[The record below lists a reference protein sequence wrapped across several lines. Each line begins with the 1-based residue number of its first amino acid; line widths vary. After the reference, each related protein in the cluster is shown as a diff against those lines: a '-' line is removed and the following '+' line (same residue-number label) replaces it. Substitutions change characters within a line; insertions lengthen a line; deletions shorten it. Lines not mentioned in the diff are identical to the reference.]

1 MFLIPHKIWFQEN
14 PNAGRQVDEDDNDI
28 EYDEDGNPIVPM
40 KDKHIDP
47 LEALDHTQIEYQAFE
62 KSFYTEHP
70 DIVGLSPIQIIDLQ
84 QKLGIR
90 YVIKTHGPSEEKLIG
105 PCQSS
110 GKVIAH

>member
-1 MFLIPHKIWFQEN
+1 
-14 PNAGRQVDEDDNDI
+14 
-28 EYDEDGNPIVPM
+28 M

-90 YVIKTHGPSEEKLIG
+90 YVCNIVLTLHCLNKLL
-105 PCQSS
+105 
-110 GKVIAH
+110 

>member
-1 MFLIPHKIWFQEN
+1 
-14 PNAGRQVDEDDNDI
+14 
-28 EYDEDGNPIVPM
+28 M

-90 YVIKTHGPSEEKLIG
+90 YAILKFKKVV
-105 PCQSS
+105 SS
-110 GKVIAH
+110 LNLLKS

>member
-1 MFLIPHKIWFQEN
+1 
-14 PNAGRQVDEDDNDI
+14 
-28 EYDEDGNPIVPM
+28 M

-90 YVIKTHGPSEEKLIG
+90 YVFNIQKKGHE
-105 PCQSS
+105 SS
-110 GKVIAH
+110 KALTRQDMKD

>member
-1 MFLIPHKIWFQEN
+1 
-14 PNAGRQVDEDDNDI
+14 
-28 EYDEDGNPIVPM
+28 M

-90 YVIKTHGPSEEKLIG
+90 YVSNIIIILKMICNSNVVSINAIIFFD
-105 PCQSS
+105 
-110 GKVIAH
+110 KVFLSNN

>member
-1 MFLIPHKIWFQEN
+1 
-14 PNAGRQVDEDDNDI
+14 
-28 EYDEDGNPIVPM
+28 M

-90 YVIKTHGPSEEKLIG
+90 YAIKTHGPIEENFINSIG

-110 GKVIAH
+110 RNVKAH

>member
-1 MFLIPHKIWFQEN
+1 
-14 PNAGRQVDEDDNDI
+14 
-28 EYDEDGNPIVPM
+28 M

-90 YVIKTHGPSEEKLIG
+90 YVIYKQTNKKTLAHLI
-105 PCQSS
+105 
-110 GKVIAH
+110 I

>member
-1 MFLIPHKIWFQEN
+1 MFIFAIVFQEN

-90 YVIKTHGPSEEKLIG
+90 YVIKTHGSIEEKIINSG
-105 PCQSS
+105 PKKEDSQ
-110 GKVIAH
+110 VM

>member
-1 MFLIPHKIWFQEN
+1 
-14 PNAGRQVDEDDNDI
+14 
-28 EYDEDGNPIVPM
+28 M

-90 YVIKTHGPSEEKLIG
+90 YVCNI
-105 PCQSS
+105 
-110 GKVIAH
+110 

>member
-1 MFLIPHKIWFQEN
+1 
-14 PNAGRQVDEDDNDI
+14 
-28 EYDEDGNPIVPM
+28 M

-90 YVIKTHGPSEEKLIG
+90 YAEL
-105 PCQSS
+105 Q
-110 GKVIAH
+110 

>member
-1 MFLIPHKIWFQEN
+1 MFLIAHKILFQEN

-90 YVIKTHGPSEEKLIG
+90 YVIKSNHCPIKIKLMNSIG
-105 PCQSS
+105 HCRLE
-110 GKVIAH
+110 

>member
-1 MFLIPHKIWFQEN
+1 
-14 PNAGRQVDEDDNDI
+14 
-28 EYDEDGNPIVPM
+28 M

-90 YVIKTHGPSEEKLIG
+90 YVIKTYGPIEEKLINSIG
-105 PCQSS
+105 PCQS
-110 GKVIAH
+110 

>member
-1 MFLIPHKIWFQEN
+1 
-14 PNAGRQVDEDDNDI
+14 
-28 EYDEDGNPIVPM
+28 M

-90 YVIKTHGPSEEKLIG
+90 YVIKTHGPSEKKLIG
-105 PCQSS
+105 TCQSS
-110 GKVIAH
+110 GNVIAY

>member
-1 MFLIPHKIWFQEN
+1 MFLITLKILFQEN

-28 EYDEDGNPIVPM
+28 EYDADGNPIVPM

-90 YVIKTHGPSEEKLIG
+90 YVL
-105 PCQSS
+105 SS
-110 GKVIAH
+110 L